1 LGSPRRKE
9 RKDITKAMRKGDDI
23 ALAEAVIRDQ
33 ERQAAKIA
41 EKLEIR
47 RKESEAYRA
56 TR

>member
-1 LGSPRRKE
+1 
-9 RKDITKAMRKGDDI
+9 MRKGDDI

-41 EKLEIR
+41 EKLEMR